1 MKINAVR
8 CIPELAGEHAT
19 LLFLFQYFLA
29 TVAEFFFEQVNK
41 HFKKINNSLLFL
53 SQILFNLKLVIVL
66 KII

>member
-8 CIPELAGEHAT
+8 CIPELVGEHAT

-29 TVAEFFFEQVNK
+29 TVAEFFFKQVNR